1 MLFFSSLS
9 PFSDNV
15 RVPVSKEYLL
25 ANFGFDTA
33 ENEPC
38 KVCPLS
44 VYSFPRSVLAGA
56 GESSLISGKH
66 HVDQELKEL
75 DDTEQSFQRWL
86 RLLRQLAP
94 SAV

>member
-15 RVPVSKEYLL
+15 RVPVSNEYLL
-25 ANFGFDTA
+25 AKFGFDTA

-44 VYSFPRSVLAGA
+44 AYRSPRSITL
-56 GESSLISGKH
+56 EQLLNQNEETTTLLLLIANALL
-66 HVDQELKEL
+66 ERF
-75 DDTEQSFQRWL
+75 DD
-86 RLLRQLAP
+86 RQK
-94 SAV
+94 SALEGQTHLGDM